1 VLLPTYCQPKGGK
14 KKMFEII
21 QVNFNAL
28 FSFSYQAGFSES
40 ITIPFSSD
48 EEEKKTCVQLGAQFI
63 VLRKLTIAGL

>member
-1 VLLPTYCQPKGGK
+1 
-14 KKMFEII
+14 MFEII

-48 EEEKKTCVQLGAQFI
+48 EEEKKRACSSVHNSSCCAN
-63 VLRKLTIAGL
+63 